1 MGLKI
6 ENYMIM
12 EKVYISMMETVD
24 SEFVTK
30 HAKWGD
36 DKSIYD
42 SNDKNP
48 PPKICWWAKIYE
60 VVNCL
65 VKLGRNYFEVGLVW
79 VSHVTQ
85 IKFVFQRK

>member
-1 MGLKI
+1 
-6 ENYMIM
+6 MIM
-12 EKVYISMMETVD
+12 KKVYISMIETVD
-24 SEFVTK
+24 SEFIAK
-30 HAKWGD
+30 HAKWSN

-42 SNDKNP
+42 ASDEKSTSSS
-48 PPKICWWAKIYE
+48 CYWVKIYE

-65 VKLGRNYFEVGLVW
+65 VKLRGNYFEVGLVW